1 MCGGVTL
8 PYSLSP
14 PSRTVQDLEGGFL
27 VCIFKNKL
35 RANPIF
41 HIYVQGHCD
50 IPVHVCARLCMCV
63 CTGTHKSSIIVQT
76 SANV

>member
-35 RANPIF
+35 RANPVF
-41 HIYVQGHCD
+41 HIMYKATVTFQCMC
-50 IPVHVCARLCMCV
+50 VHVCACV
-63 CTGTHKSSIIVQT
+63 CACVCARARIRALS
-76 SANV
+76 